1 MITTVAF
8 DADDTLVDIRTAV
21 TAGLSAVTAA
31 VADPALTLEL
41 FAADAEDHWT
51 LLADRPARD
60 IRAAAMRHTLARA
73 GRERELDR
81 WLELFFEVR
90 FANSRPFDG
99 VAAVLDKLSR
109 DYRLG
114 YATNANS
121 LAARCGLG
129 GRFAFELYALENG
142 VPKKPARGF
151 FDAVLAAASAQPHEV
166 VYVGDSYDHDVAGAA
181 GAGLRTVWL
190 NRSGA
195 PAPGPVRA
203 DVVITDLT
211 ELPDAVASL
220 NG

>member
-8 DADDTLVDIRTAV
+8 DADDTLVDIHTAV

-41 FAADAEDHWT
+41 FTTDADDHWISH
-51 LLADRPARD
+51 ADRDARE
-60 IRAAAMRHTLARA
+60 IRATAMRHTLARA
-73 GRERELDR
+73 GREHELDR

-90 FANSRPFDG
+90 FAHSRPFPG
-99 VAAVLDKLSR
+99 ATAVLDKLSR

-121 LAARCGLG
+121 EAHRCGLG
-129 GRFAFELYALENG
+129 GRFAFEIYALRGG
-142 VPKKPARGF
+142 VPKKPAREF
-151 FDAVLAAASAQPHEV
+151 FEAVLAAAQAQPHEV
-166 VYVGDSYDHDVAGAA
+166 VYVGDNYEHDVAGAA

-190 NRSGA
+190 NRAGA
-195 PAPGPVRA
+195 PAAGPVRA
-203 DVVITDLT
+203 DVVIGSLD

-220 NG
+220 AV

>member
-8 DADDTLVDIRTAV
+8 DADDTLVDIRAAV
-21 TAGLSAVTAA
+21 TAGLHAVTAA

-41 FAADAEDHWT
+41 FTADADEHWT
-51 LLADRPARD
+51 LLPDHHARD
-60 IRAAAMRHTLARA
+60 IRAAAMRYTLARS
-73 GRERELDR
+73 GREHELDR

-90 FANSRPFDG
+90 YAHSRPFPE
-99 VAAVLDKLSR
+99 VPAVLDKLSR

-121 LAARCGLG
+121 LADRCGLG

-151 FDAVLAAASAQPHEV
+151 FEAVLAAASAQPDEV
-166 VYVGDSYDHDVAGAA
+166 VYVGDSYAHDVAGAA
-181 GAGLRTVWL
+181 AAGLRTVWL

-195 PAPGPVRA
+195 PAPGPVRP
-203 DVVITDLT
+203 DVMITDLAQ
-211 ELPDAVASL
+211 LPDAVAQL
-220 NG
+220 QG

>member
-1 MITTVAF
+1 
-8 DADDTLVDIRTAV
+8 
-21 TAGLSAVTAA
+21 
-31 VADPALTLEL
+31 
-41 FAADAEDHWT
+41 
-51 LLADRPARD
+51 
-60 IRAAAMRHTLARA
+60 
-73 GRERELDR
+73 
-81 WLELFFEVR
+81 
-90 FANSRPFDG
+90 

-121 LAARCGLG
+121 LADRCGLG

-203 DVVITDLT
+203 DVVIADLT
-211 ELPDAVASL
+211 ELPDAVAAL

>member
-41 FAADAEDHWT
+41 FAADAEEHWT
-51 LLADRPARD
+51 LLADRHARD
-60 IRAAAMRHTLARA
+60 IRAAAMRYTLARA
-73 GRERELDR
+73 GREHELDR

-90 FANSRPFDG
+90 YANSRPFDG
-99 VAAVLDKLSR
+99 VTAVLDKLSR

-151 FDAVLAAASAQPHEV
+151 FEAVLAAASAQPYAV

-190 NRSGA
+190 NRAGA
-195 PAPGPVRA
+195 PTPGPVRA
-203 DVVITDLT
+203 DVVITDLAQ
-211 ELPDAVASL
+211 LPDAVASL
-220 NG
+220 NA